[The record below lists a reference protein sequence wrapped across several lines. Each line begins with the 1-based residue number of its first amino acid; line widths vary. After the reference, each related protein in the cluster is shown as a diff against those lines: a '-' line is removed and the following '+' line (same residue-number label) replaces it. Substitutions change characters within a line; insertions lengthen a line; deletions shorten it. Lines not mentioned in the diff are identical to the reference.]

1 MPYTNHTLLLRDC
14 TTRTSGNG
22 MWSNHARPV
31 TITKLELEGDFEAGF
46 DPNFGLSAVF
56 PRRQWDVD
64 KHGLIYADVA
74 WLAQFRERLVEAGFS
89 ADAVASLQ
97 FTEHGMQGRD
107 YVSLECGEQFAV
119 EFYASRECYAKRGRG
134 ELPFFLKEKIAKL
147 RANDVTFSPAFAG
160 WINNLSQ
167 SVATDM
173 VESRDDADCVA
184 EQVLTCIDKRFARE
198 HAALKRKHGYM
209 AVNAAAARIV
219 ATY

>member
-31 TITKLELEGDFEAGF
+31 MITKLELEGDFEAGF

-107 YVSLECGEQFAV
+107 YVSLDCSPKFAA
-119 EFYASRECYAKRGRG
+119 EFVASRECRTRRGDSLTSK
-134 ELPFFLKEKIAKL
+134 ELTKSL
-147 RANDVTFSPAFAG
+147 
-160 WINNLSQ
+160 
-167 SVATDM
+167 
-173 VESRDDADCVA
+173 A
-184 EQVLTCIDKRFARE
+184 ELLGTTDKRR
-198 HAALKRKHGYM
+198 AA
-209 AVNAAAARIV
+209 
-219 ATY
+219 